1 MKRFIPVFLFVLTSS
16 AMLFAQDFVHPSHWW
31 AGMQN
36 PELQV
41 LIHAEGAGHARVSLE
56 GAKGVKIARSV
67 KLPNK
72 NYALLYLNLRGAKPQ
87 QFHIRLTQADGS
99 TSDIPYELRQR
110 DGKPRGTWDASDV
123 VYLIMPDRFANG
135 DPTNDRCPS
144 LREDDSLN
152 GPYDSRLGGDF
163 QGITRHLD
171 YLDDLGVTTLW
182 LTPTLLND
190 MPSYTYH
197 GYAIT
202 DYYTMD
208 PRYGGDEAYKEMIR
222 ATHAR
227 GMKVIQDMV
236 FNHCGS
242 LCPLFTDMPDTTW
255 FNHGANYVQTNYRT
269 GTIGDPY
276 AAPEELAAAT
286 DGWFVRSMP
295 DWNQR
300 NPDVLTYLTQS
311 SIYWIEEAGID
322 GIRMDTYPYTDFDA
336 MAAWCRAVD
345 REYPGFNIVGETWLG
360 SNVGVSYWQKD
371 SRLAAPRNSQLPSVM
386 DFPLMD
392 LLHTVTT
399 ETSSD
404 FGKGVARLYEYLS
417 QDAVY
422 ADPQHLLTFLENH
435 DTDRFNATPQEAQN
449 FRRYRQALALL
460 LTLRGI
466 PQLYYGSE
474 LGMSGNKR
482 QGDGFLRR
490 PFPGGFAGDATN
502 AFSQASRTPQ
512 QQRYHALTSRLLQW
526 RRHCPAAQTGRL
538 CHFAPRDGVYVYT
551 RTQGESR
558 IMVAVNGTDAPRCLD
573 LAPYRDMLAAE
584 ALDVLGGKRIQLGES
599 LQLGV
604 RDVVILDMTP
614 SQNTLHQK

>member
-1 MKRFIPVFLFVLTSS
+1 M
-16 AMLFAQDFVHPSHWW
+16 QDT
-31 AGMQN
+31 
-36 PELQV
+36 ELQV
-41 LIHAEGAGHARVSLE
+41 LIHTKDAGHTAISLE
-56 GAKGVKIARSV
+56 GAKGVKLRRCV
-67 KLPNK
+67 KLTNA
-72 NYALLYLNLRGAKPQ
+72 NYALLYLDLKGAKPQ
-87 QFHIRLTQADGS
+87 QFHICLKHEDGS
-99 TSDIPYELRQR
+99 VADIPYELRKR
-110 DGKPRGTWDASDV
+110 EDIRRTTWDASDV

-135 DPTNDRCPS
+135 DPTNDRVAG
-144 LREDDSLN
+144 LRENDSLN

-171 YLDDLGVTTLW
+171 YLDELGVTTLW

-190 MPSYTYH
+190 MPNCTYH

-208 PRYGGDEAYKEMIR
+208 PRYGGDEAYKDMIR
-222 ATHAR
+222 TAHAR

-255 FNHGANYVQTNYRT
+255 FNHGAHYVQTNYRT
-269 GTIGDPY
+269 GTISDPH

-286 DGWFVRSMP
+286 DGWFVRTMP

-300 NPDVLTYLTQS
+300 NPDVLKYLTQT

-322 GIRMDTYPYTDFDA
+322 GIRMDTYPYADFDA
-336 MAAWCRAVD
+336 MAAWCKAVE

-360 SNVGVSYWQKD
+360 SNVGISYWQKD
-371 SRLAAPRNSQLPSVM
+371 SRLAEPRNSQLPSVM
-386 DFPLMD
+386 DFPLME
-392 LLHTVTT
+392 LLHVVTT
-399 ETSSD
+399 EESTD

-417 QDAVY
+417 QDAIY
-422 ADPQHLLTFLENH
+422 ADPEHLLTFLENH
-435 DTDRFNATPQEAQN
+435 DTDRFNRTPAEAQD

-474 LGMSGNKR
+474 VGMSGNKR
-482 QGDGFLRR
+482 HGDGFLRR
-490 PFPGGFAGDATN
+490 PFPGGFAGDPSNGFKKST
-502 AFSQASRTPQ
+502 RTAL
-512 QQRYHALTSRLLQW
+512 QQRYFALTSRLLQW
-526 RRHCPAAQTGRL
+526 RKHCPAAQTGELR
-538 CHFAPRDGVYVYT
+538 HFAPHDGVYAYT

-558 IMVAVNGTDAPRCLD
+558 ILVVVNGTDAPRCFD
-573 LAPYRDMLAAE
+573 LSPLRELQNEE
-584 ALDVLGGKRIQLGES
+584 ALDVLSGRRVALGES

-604 RDVVILDMTP
+604 RDVVILDMSP
-614 SQNTLHQK
+614 SHYDRAN